1 MSDNVIVTPL
11 GATLGARVNGFDLS
25 RDLDGQTIEA
35 VHRAFLDHLVL
46 AFPGQSLT
54 PECQVAFTRRF
65 GEVEPHPLRSRPG
78 VKGFPEVMIL
88 ENAPGRPAARGD
100 EWHSDITCAERP
112 PALSVLYARTVPE
125 GRGDTMFCNMY
136 RAYETLSEGMK
147 RMLEGLSAIHTAESL
162 AERNN
167 QPGTDANPIPEIP
180 PSVIHPVIRTH
191 PETRRKA
198 LFVNSSFTVSFAG
211 MTREESTPL
220 LSYLYEHATKPE
232 NVYRHRWTAGDV
244 LMWDNR
250 CTLHY
255 AVADYDDTSP
265 RLMHR
270 TTAAGDRPV

>member
-1 MSDNVIVTPL
+1 MSTNVTITPL
-11 GATLGARVNGFDLS
+11 GAALGARVSGVDLS
-25 RDLDGQTIEA
+25 RDLDDETFET
-35 VHRAFLDHLVL
+35 VHWAFLEHLVL
-46 AFPGQSLT
+46 VFPGQSLT
-54 PECQVAFTRRF
+54 PERQVAFTRRF
-65 GEVEPHPLRSRPG
+65 GAVEPHPLRSRPG

-88 ENAPGRPAARGD
+88 ENAPGRPNARGD

-112 PALSVLYARTVPE
+112 PALSLLYALAVPE

-136 RAYETLSEGMK
+136 RAYETLSDGMK
-147 RMLEGLSAIHTAESL
+147 RMLDGLSAVHTAEKL

-167 QPGTDANPIPEIP
+167 QPGTDANPIPDVP
-180 PSVIHPVIRTH
+180 PPVVHPVVRTH

-198 LFVNSSFTVSFAG
+198 LFVNVSFSDSFVD
-211 MTREESTPL
+211 MTRDESAPL
-220 LSYLYEHATKPE
+220 LSYLYAHAPKPE
-232 NVYRHRWTAGDV
+232 NVYRHRWTVGDV

-250 CTLHY
+250 CAMHY